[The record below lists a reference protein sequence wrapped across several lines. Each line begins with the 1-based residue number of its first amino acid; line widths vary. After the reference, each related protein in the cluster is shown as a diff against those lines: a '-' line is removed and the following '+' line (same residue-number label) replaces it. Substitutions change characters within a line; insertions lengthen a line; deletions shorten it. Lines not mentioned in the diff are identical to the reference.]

1 MKIYMILQVH
11 QLHKQGFSVAAIS
24 RKCDI
29 SRTTIYKYLAMD
41 MEKSYEWVGK
51 LKTRRRKLDPYKAR
65 ILSWLKEHPDLSAAQ
80 ISDWLEEQCQ
90 FSDVGE
96 STVRTYVKELRELY
110 VIPKVMSSR
119 SYEALEDS
127 PMGKQIQVDFGEI
140 KVENTEGK
148 KVKLYAIVFILSNAR
163 FKYVEWL
170 DRPFTTQD
178 VIRTHEHAFEFF
190 GGRTEEIVYD
200 QDRLMTVS
208 ENNGDIILT
217 QAFQSYRDQRGF
229 NFYLCRAA
237 DPESKGKVENAVK
250 FVKGHFAKNRRFHN
264 IDAWNE
270 SCLKWLARYGNKKKH
285 ETTKKRPV
293 EVFAQEKHHLI
304 HVSHQLSF
312 ESQHRNIIT
321 RTVHKD
327 NIIKYKSNRYSV
339 PLHTYQSGKETKVSV
354 RIEEDQLIIESLSG
368 SEQIAV
374 HPLCHDKGQ
383 LIKNSDHQRDR
394 QKSIDQYK
402 ETVKKAFKET
412 RVVDLFLDQLS
423 EKYPRYMRD
432 QLQVMSNMIKEYPE
446 HIDEAL
452 VKCVNENL
460 YSANAFRDVVKHL
473 AIPMVS
479 PEPPDTDRELDQD
492 KINVSPTTRDLDVYE
507 KVLSGVTA

>member
-1 MKIYMILQVH
+1 
-11 QLHKQGFSVAAIS
+11 
-24 RKCDI
+24 
-29 SRTTIYKYLAMD
+29 MD

-237 DPESKGKVENAVK
+237 DPESKGKVENAVVC
-250 FVKGHFAKNRRFHN
+250 VKLF
-264 IDAWNE
+264 
-270 SCLKWLARYGNKKKH
+270 
-285 ETTKKRPV
+285 
-293 EVFAQEKHHLI
+293 
-304 HVSHQLSF
+304 
-312 ESQHRNIIT
+312 
-321 RTVHKD
+321 
-327 NIIKYKSNRYSV
+327 
-339 PLHTYQSGKETKVSV
+339 SV
-354 RIEEDQLIIESLSG
+354 RLSNKDL
-368 SEQIAV
+368 SARLF
-374 HPLCHDKGQ
+374 P
-383 LIKNSDHQRDR
+383 S
-394 QKSIDQYK
+394 S
-402 ETVKKAFKET
+402 AF
-412 RVVDLFLDQLS
+412 LL
-423 EKYPRYMRD
+423 P
-432 QLQVMSNMIKEYPE
+432 
-446 HIDEAL
+446 H
-452 VKCVNENL
+452 
-460 YSANAFRDVVKHL
+460 
-473 AIPMVS
+473 
-479 PEPPDTDRELDQD
+479 
-492 KINVSPTTRDLDVYE
+492 
-507 KVLSGVTA
+507 